1 MKRLRIYIDSLVIGG
16 CLDSEFAEQS
26 EALLEMGRRGEV
38 MLLVSDL
45 LADELA
51 RAPDEVQERLG
62 SVSRDHLEPIVR
74 SPEAGHLRD
83 AYLEAGVVGPS
94 SASDALHV
102 AIATTADADVIVSWN
117 FKHLVHLEKIRGFN
131 AVNLREGYGL
141 IEIRSPREVI

>member
-1 MKRLRIYIDSLVIGG
+1 MKRLRIYIDTSVIGG

-26 EALLEMGRRGEV
+26 EALLEMGRRGDV

-51 RAPDEVQERLG
+51 RAPDEVQARLG
-62 SVSRDHLEPIVR
+62 SISRDRLEPIVR
-74 SPEAGHLRD
+74 SPEAERLRD

-94 SASDALHV
+94 SANDALHV

-117 FKHLVHLEKIRGFN
+117 FQHLVHLEKIRGFN

>member
-1 MKRLRIYIDSLVIGG
+1 MKRLRIYIDTSVIGG

-26 EALLEMGRRGEV
+26 EALLDMGRRGEIV
-38 MLLVSDL
+38 LLVSDL

-51 RAPDEVQERLG
+51 RAPDEVQARLG
-62 SVSRDHLEPIVR
+62 SMSGDGLEPVVR
-74 SPEAGHLRD
+74 SPEAERLRD

-94 SASDALHV
+94 SANDALHV
-102 AIATTADADVIVSWN
+102 AIATTSAADVIVSWN

-131 AVNLREGYGL
+131 AVNLREGYGM